1 PHVARASGAR
11 RPRRER
17 ERDAALR
24 RGSRGR
30 RRPWRDA
37 LLRVPRRARGP
48 PPVPGRRGVQVRNE
62 DGPRRG
68 ARPTRRRRPL
78 RTGRPRL
85 RGARRRSG
93 MTGSSPSG
101 VTLAI
106 PCRTDEPAL
115 DRTLAAAAASW
126 EHVAGSATTAFEV
139 FVCLNGEGGAAPR
152 GALRRFADEIGAP
165 FAELDANGSPVLP
178 PAGDSRGVVLLVTRR
193 AGKPIAWNVLRR
205 HVRTPLA
212 VFVDADV
219 SFGPDAFPLLLAA
232 LEAHPEAI
240 LASAKTTCAPRATR
254 FERVMAAPYAIDFPN
269 LSAQLYAA
277 RVAGLPATMPE
288 DLIEPERWL
297 ELVVG
302 RDAVV
307 REPAARDARRLLP
320 PARPD
325 RDGKGP
331 ARPRVSRPRRARR
344 IAAAARRRAPEPR
357 LAGARAARRVP
368 GSPDRGARGRVAS
381 LSPRPRGRHLA
392 PSGDDEEM
400 GSGLTTP
407 EAPRAGRGVFA

>member
-1 PHVARASGAR
+1 
-11 RPRRER
+11 
-17 ERDAALR
+17 
-24 RGSRGR
+24 
-30 RRPWRDA
+30 
-37 LLRVPRRARGP
+37 
-48 PPVPGRRGVQVRNE
+48 
-62 DGPRRG
+62 
-68 ARPTRRRRPL
+68 
-78 RTGRPRL
+78 
-85 RGARRRSG
+85 

-307 REPAARDARRLLP
+307 REPAARVAVRLPGTLADFFRQRVRIEMGKVQLAHAYPGLDAR
-320 PARPD
+320 
-325 RDGKGP
+325 GE
-331 ARPRVSRPRRARR
+331 SQ
-344 IAAAARRRAPEPR
+344 PR
-357 LAGARAARRVP
+357 LAAALRSLDSPGLARLAVYLVLRTAAHAVAWRRY
-368 GSPDRGARGRVAS
+368 RRGRVDGIWLQA
-381 LSPRPRGRHLA
+381 A
-392 PSGDDEEM
+392 
-400 GSGLTTP
+400 TTKKWDP
-407 EAPRAGRGVFA
+407 A